1 MTKSYGGRALKKS
14 IRVYTNDPENEKISL
29 QLAGMVKKFVTLK
42 PSKVFLKGTVGER
55 IFQTVEIIPGTEESF
70 KILKVNALKGEDFTQ
85 SIKEIEIDGQPAYEL
100 TVENTRQTEGRYF
113 DKIFMIT
120 DRTDQA
126 PISVIVSGYIEKPEA
141 SIPES
146 EEGAPVSET
155 EPESA
160 VD

>member
-1 MTKSYGGRALKKS
+1 MTKSYGGRTLKKS
-14 IRVYTNDPENEKISL
+14 IRVYTNDPENEKITL
-29 QLAGMVKKFVTLK
+29 QLSGNVKKFVTLK
-42 PSKVFLKGTVGER
+42 PSKVFLKGTAGER
-55 IFQTVEIIPGTEESF
+55 ISQTVEIIPGTEESF
-70 KILKVNALKGEDFTQ
+70 KILNVNALKGEDFTQ
-85 SIKEIEIDGQPAYEL
+85 SIKEIEIDGQPAFEL

-146 EEGAPVSET
+146 KEADPVSGT
-155 EPESA
+155 QPEP
-160 VD
+160 VVQ